1 MEKLLSRSV
10 KRNSA
15 SHFHFL
21 ITWSWTLGYTFTNH
35 FHYLITW
42 SWTLG
47 YAVTNHFHILTT
59 WSWTLG
65 CKPAKSRICASISSP
80 SPRVPFAPGLQLGIV
95 IMWTNFIFSNATH
108 SFTRFVVIYQIFVIY
123 QICCYI
129 SDICHISYILS
140 YIGFLEPGHWQRLPS
155 APAPC
160 RSWGRCQTW
169 NILRKLFAFF

>member
-1 MEKLLSRSV
+1 MFNNRTTYTMEKLLSRSV

-35 FHYLITW
+35 FR
-42 SWTLG
+42 
-47 YAVTNHFHILTT
+47 ILTT

-160 RSWGRCQTW
+160 RSWGRYQTW